1 MGFIFSL
8 FGTIFAV
15 FLFTI
20 INLYNWWPSSEVIL
34 STSLRYVLLPIEVY
48 TSKTFFIVTS
58 LFMLVTLSFVF
69 LIPGWLMCVQ
79 LTNLISNRTTNER
92 YSKKKVVTRS
102 VSTISERDSMRSD
115 STGSSLLSTVGIMRP
130 EDIIN

>member
-102 VSTISERDSMRSD
+102 VSTISEKDSMRSD

>member
-8 FGTIFAV
+8 FGTIFTV

-20 INLYNWWPSSEVIL
+20 LNLYNWWPSSEVIL

-48 TSKTFFIVTS
+48 TNKTFFIVTS
-58 LFMLVTLSFVF
+58 LFMLITLSFVF

-92 YSKKKVVTRS
+92 YSKKKVVTRT

-115 STGSSLLSTVGIMRP
+115 STGSSLLSTVGVMRP